1 MLGEKQIDGFK
12 GNIDFYYYMGI
23 ACSRRWPKNQGKS
36 QTPKSVAQ
44 QPMFTYVQKLW
55 QEVSP
60 VVQEAYNTLA
70 PESALHKRDWFMRG
84 YYGLLYR
91 YPTEYT
97 PA

>member
-1 MLGEKQIDGFK
+1 
-12 GNIDFYYYMGI
+12 
-23 ACSRRWPKNQGKS
+23 
-36 QTPKSVAQ
+36 
-44 QPMFTYVQKLW
+44 MFTYVQKLW

-70 PESALHKRDWFMRG
+70 PESAMHKRDWFMRG